1 MNSAAAIAAGCA
13 TVRLHGARDAGRL
26 GSRFRLVQ
34 VRLEMTALRNT
45 GNLYVVATP
54 IGNLEDITARA
65 ARVLQ
70 SVEILAC
77 EDTRRCRI
85 LLRHLG
91 ANPTEL
97 ISLHDH
103 NESAATRR
111 VLARLAS
118 GRDVALV
125 SDAGTPLVSDPG
137 FELVREAHRAGV
149 AVTPVPG
156 PSALTA
162 ALSASPLPAGRF
174 FFEGFLPA
182 RGGPRR
188 QALSQLLRRRATT
201 VFFEAPHRV
210 ARTLADLDELGAGE
224 RRITLCRELTKAFE
238 TIVHGAVTEV
248 AQRVGPLKGEF
259 VCVLEGSREAA
270 AGDSEG
276 VLTTLLEELPPA
288 QAARLTARLTGES
301 RTRLY
306 RLAAR
311 RRDMVESRAGQAA
324 ATPSGVEES
333 PGSSEQGAR

>member
-1 MNSAAAIAAGCA
+1 
-13 TVRLHGARDAGRL
+13 
-26 GSRFRLVQ
+26 
-34 VRLEMTALRNT
+34 MTALRNT

-65 ARVLQ
+65 ARILQ
-70 SVEILAC
+70 SVETLAC

-91 ANPTEL
+91 ANPAEL

-111 VLARLAS
+111 ALARLAS

-149 AVTPVPG
+149 AVAPVPG

-188 QALSQLLRRRATT
+188 QALSQLLRRRTTT

-210 ARTLADLDELGAGE
+210 ARTLADLDELGAGA
-224 RRITLCRELTKAFE
+224 RRITLCRELTKVFE

-248 AQRVGPLKGEF
+248 AQRVGPLKASSSAFWKVPGRRKT
-259 VCVLEGSREAA
+259 S
-270 AGDSEG
+270 AGEG
-276 VLTTLLEELPPA
+276 VLATLLEELAPA

-301 RTRLY
+301 RAELY
-306 RLAAR
+306 RLATR
-311 RRDMVESRAGQAA
+311 RHES
-324 ATPSGVEES
+324 T
-333 PGSSEQGAR
+333 